1 MSSLFFSELKKFK
14 LADDEE
20 SLRDT
25 STYQQVRGEI
35 NRRVNPLTGGI
46 DWSMVFNLCEE
57 IGKREGFDLLLA
69 VYYTVAAV
77 KIHGLRGLSNGLEIQ
92 AAVLTHQGLNSTF
105 PAAKRIDLFNWMI
118 GQIGKEIRAVKPGIT
133 QLRELY
139 RCERACTALYDL
151 LKEIQPNN
159 VPDLE
164 AVAFN
169 VFEHIDRL
177 EHPVVSAPQIIKVYA
192 VKKFALFSALLLGV
206 GVGILSLHF
215 WLTMPRLMESVV
227 VTQQTPRILTKEE
240 GDRLIQEFGSNIILE
255 KRDELASLYSG
266 ATKGIMERPV
276 GEEVLETLER
286 SESLRYLFPEDV
298 DVIVQSLE
306 VASWQQVLEEDF
318 QAQMARFRAA
328 RTRAANL
335 ARSVK
340 LGKLNK
346 ARRQSKEL
354 EKYAISLS
362 PLYGRTLYV
371 EELLKKN
378 DYSGAEGELKKLSRS
393 MNALSL
399 KIARL
404 ERQLS
409 NAL

>member
-1 MSSLFFSELKKFK
+1 MSSLFFSELNKFK
-14 LADDEE
+14 LANDEE
-20 SLRDT
+20 KLRDT
-25 STYQQVRGEI
+25 AEYQQVRGEI

-46 DWSMVFNLCEE
+46 DWSTVFTLCEK
-57 IGKREGFDLLLA
+57 IGKRDGFDLLLA

-92 AAVLTHQGLNSTF
+92 AAVLMHQGMNSTF

-118 GQIGKEIRAVKPGIT
+118 GQIGSEIRAVKPGIT

-151 LKEIQPNN
+151 LKKVQPDN

-164 AVAFN
+164 AVAFHI
-169 VFEHIDRL
+169 FEHIDRL
-177 EHPVVSAPQIIKVYA
+177 EHPTVPEPQVIKVSSTN
-192 VKKFALFSALLLGV
+192 KFALMFTLILGV
-206 GVGILSLHF
+206 GIGLASLHF
-215 WLTMPRLMESVV
+215 WLTMPRLMDSVML
-227 VTQQTPRILTKEE
+227 TQQVPRILTEEE
-240 GDRLIQEFGSNIILE
+240 GTKLVLQFGTEKVSE
-255 KRDELASLYSG
+255 KRDELTALYSG
-266 ATKGIMERPV
+266 ATREVMERPV

-306 VASWQQVLEEDF
+306 VASWQQLLEDDL
-318 QAQMARFRAA
+318 QAQIARFRIA

-335 ARSVK
+335 ARTIK
-340 LGKLNK
+340 RGELNK
-346 ARRQSKEL
+346 ARRLSKEF
-354 EKYAISLS
+354 EKYAVSLS
-362 PLYGRTLYV
+362 PLYGRMLYV
-371 EELLKKN
+371 EELLKKH
-378 DYSGAEGELKKLSRS
+378 DYSGAESELQKLFRS

>member
-1 MSSLFFSELKKFK
+1 MSCLFFSELNKFR

-20 SLRDT
+20 KLRDT
-25 STYQQVRGEI
+25 VEYQQVRGEI

-46 DWSMVFNLCEE
+46 DWSTVYTLCEA
-57 IGKREGFDLLLA
+57 IGKKDGFDLLLA

-77 KIHGLRGLSNGLEIQ
+77 KIHGLRGLSTGLELQ
-92 AAVLTHQGLNSTF
+92 AAVLTHQGLNSHF

-118 GQIGKEIRAVKPGIT
+118 GQIGSEIRAVKPGIT

-151 LKEIQPNN
+151 LRKVQPDN

-164 AVAFN
+164 AVAFHI
-169 VFEHIDRL
+169 FEHIDRL
-177 EHPVVSAPQIIKVYA
+177 ENPVLPEPEVIKVSSTN
-192 VKKFALFSALLLGV
+192 KFALIVVLLLGI
-206 GVGILSLHF
+206 GTGIGSFQF
-215 WLTMPRLMESVV
+215 WQSMPRLMTSVV
-227 VTQQTPRILTKEE
+227 MTHQQPKILTEQE
-240 GDRLIQEFGSNIILE
+240 GAKLIEEFGSE
-255 KRDELASLYSG
+255 KIDAKRSELSSLYSD
-266 ATKGIMERPV
+266 ATRTVMERPV
-276 GEEVLETLER
+276 GEDVLEALER
-286 SESLRYLFPEDV
+286 SESLRYLFPDDV

-306 VASWQQVLEEDF
+306 VASWQQVLEDDL
-318 QAQMARFRAA
+318 QAQIARFRVA

-335 ARSVK
+335 ARTIK
-340 LGKLNK
+340 RGELNK
-346 ARRQSKEL
+346 ARRLSKEL

-362 PLYGRTLYV
+362 PLYGRMLYV
-371 EELLKKN
+371 EDLLKN
-378 DYSGAEGELKKLSRS
+378 SDYSGAEGELRKLSRS

-404 ERQLS
+404 ERQLA

>member
-20 SLRDT
+20 RLRDT
-25 STYQQVRGEI
+25 SAYQRVRGEI

-46 DWSMVFNLCEE
+46 DWSTVFTLCEE
-57 IGKREGFDLLLA
+57 IGTRDGFDLLLA

-92 AAVLTHQGLNSTF
+92 AAVLTYQGLNSTF

-118 GQIGKEIRAVKPGIT
+118 GQIGSEIRAVKPGIT

-151 LKEIQPNN
+151 LKEIQPDN

-164 AVAFN
+164 AVAFHI
-169 VFEHIDRL
+169 FEHIDRL
-177 EHPVVSAPQIIKVYA
+177 EYPIVPEPQIIKVFA
-192 VKKFALFSALLLGV
+192 INKFALVSALV
-206 GVGILSLHF
+206 FGVGIGVLSLHF
-215 WLTMPRLMESVV
+215 WLSMPRLMESVV
-227 VTQQTPRILTKEE
+227 VTQQVPKILTKGE
-240 GDRLIQEFGSNIILE
+240 GAKLIQEFGSDKIAE
-255 KRDELASLYSG
+255 KRDELANLYSG
-266 ATKGIMERPV
+266 ATRNIMERPV
-276 GEEVLETLER
+276 GEEVLETLKR

-306 VASWQQVLEEDF
+306 VASWQQVLEEDL
-318 QAQMARFRAA
+318 QVQMARFRAA

-335 ARSVK
+335 ARMIK
-340 LGKLNK
+340 RGELNK
-346 ARRQSKEL
+346 ARILSKEF
-354 EKYAISLS
+354 EKYAVSLS

-371 EELLKKN
+371 EELLKET
-378 DYSGAEGELKKLSRS
+378 DYSGAESELKKLSRS
-393 MNALSL
+393 MNGLSL

-404 ERQLS
+404 ERQLA